1 MNKLE
6 KRPKAVMFD
15 LDDTIVSY
23 FGASE
28 KAWKI
33 ICEKFTAENPVDYSA
48 DEMKNILDSVKH
60 EYWSDPVRHKWGREH
75 IREAR
80 REVMLIAMPKLGISD
95 KELLIK
101 TADEYTDLQKN
112 CVCLFDG
119 SLSALRRIRSAGIKT
134 ALITNGSSEGQREK
148 ITRFGLEPLF
158 DEIIIDTEVGFS
170 KPDERIFRLA
180 LRRLKTSP
188 EETVMIGD
196 NPVWDTEIPQKIG
209 IFSVWNNYAGTSP
222 EEDIPAD
229 MTVKNISE
237 LADFLLSLNC

>member
-15 LDDTIVSY
+15 LDDTVISY
-23 FGASE
+23 DGASE

-33 ICEKFTAENPVDYSA
+33 ICEKFTAENPVDLSA
-48 DEMKNILDSVKH
+48 DEMEKIIGSVKH

-75 IREAR
+75 ITEAR
-80 REVMLIAMPKLGISD
+80 REVMLIAMPKLGLSD
-95 KELLIK
+95 RELMIK
-101 TADEYTDLQKN
+101 TADEYTALQES

-119 SLSALRRIRSAGIKT
+119 SLSALERIRSAGMKT

-148 ITRFGLEPLF
+148 ITRFGLGPLF
-158 DEIIIDTEVGFS
+158 DEILIDTEVGFS

-180 LRRLKTSP
+180 LERLKASP
-188 EETVMIGD
+188 EDTVMIGD
-196 NPVWDTEIPQKIG
+196 NPVWDTEIPQKMG

-222 EEDIPAD
+222 ERDIPAD

-237 LADFLLSLNC
+237 LADLLLSLNC